1 MPLNDVGAG
10 LEIPDGVYTLQV
22 AEPLED
28 AKPGQFGPRM
38 KWQYWVWDAEGN
50 LLTEDGRTW
59 WQFTGTATGPRSAA
73 RPILEALLARELAK
87 GDTGEVLSNL
97 IVGCNMM
104 ARIETNEAGYA
115 NIEKVWPHGTDE
127 PGKAKKPA
135 APPALKGA
143 APAAAKAPT
152 AAKAPA
158 APAAAPKPAAVDP
171 EAEADPFEGLVE
183 DAA

>member
-38 KWQYWVWDAEGN
+38 KWQMWVWDADGN

-59 WQFTGTATGPRSAA
+59 WQFTGTATGPRSTA
-73 RPILEALLARELAK
+73 RPWLEALLARELGK
-87 GDTGEVLSNL
+87 GDTGEALSAA

-104 ARIETNEAGYA
+104 ARIETNDEGYA
-115 NIEKVWPHGTDE
+115 NIVKVWPHGADE

-143 APAAAKAPT
+143 APAAAKAP
-152 AAKAPA
+152 AGPKAPA
-158 APAAAPKPAAVDP
+158 APAAPAAAAVED
-171 EAEADPFEGLVE
+171 EADPFEGLAE
-183 DAA
+183 DSAA